1 MARIIIFVIS
11 CALLI
16 GGCTQSSSGTH
27 SPRHVSTA
35 AGSTAASS
43 SGPATAHPVA
53 VPGCGKYCQE
63 AGDSQGND
71 YPGYPCPAAGCL
83 PCPPQLCVTLRSNGS
98 VAAHGVTTVR
108 LTCNLPTA
116 CRGAVLLCLSEVYCS
131 SGSTFNG
138 FGGRLAAA
146 DFVLAA
152 HATSDV
158 PVGLTAL
165 GKQVASAPGYDVTN
179 VLVDLLDHGVVFYA
193 PSSTGQYVLTSTDPP
208 LFPAG
213 TTTHCGTMLFA
224 SANTSCPFAE
234 NVLRAYIKAYGHNAG
249 GAAVTAS
256 SPVTGQTY
264 TLQCASRSPIECT
277 GGNNARV
284 AFYD

>member
-1 MARIIIFVIS
+1 MALRRCGSPVI
-11 CALLI
+11 CR
-16 GGCTQSSSGTH
+16 
-27 SPRHVSTA
+27 PRV
-35 AGSTAASS
+35 
-43 SGPATAHPVA
+43 
-53 VPGCGKYCQE
+53 
-63 AGDSQGND
+63 
-71 YPGYPCPAAGCL
+71 
-83 PCPPQLCVTLRSNGS
+83 
-98 VAAHGVTTVR
+98 TVR
-108 LTCNLPTA
+108 YCFA
-116 CRGAVLLCLSEVYCS
+116 CRKFIAAPGPRSAV
-131 SGSTFNG
+131 

-152 HATSDV
+152 HSTSDV

-165 GKQVASAPGYDVTN
+165 GQQVASAPGYEDAR
-179 VLVDLLDHGVVFYA
+179 VLVDLLDYGVVFYA
-193 PSSTGQYVLTSTDPP
+193 TSPTGKYVLTSTDPP

-213 TTTHCGTMLFA
+213 TATHCGTIVFA

-249 GAAVTAS
+249 GVAVTAS

-264 TLQCASRSPIECT
+264 TLQCASQSPIQCT